1 VRANTNRGNQGN
13 TSERENTLTARVR
26 RFFVDNQDEELT
38 TADLMS
44 KFDITRQQVNDV
56 RKELVKQGVIET
68 VTVTRALAS
77 MTRRRQ

>member
-77 MTRRRQ
+77 LTRRRQ